1 VTKKTVFYIILFI
14 FIAAGAVFFVLY
26 QSGPAFDTILPIRL
40 NLLAQYFFI
49 AMILSF
55 SGMILQTLLANPLAE
70 PYILGVSGGSGLG
83 SVAAVFFSVAPVI
96 LFRTVFAAA
105 GGVAVGLLILLFSG
119 RRNNFSI
126 GVAVLA
132 GVGFNSFA
140 SAGIVLLQNLMRPN
154 DFRASISWLLGNID
168 YITAPELAVLGAGAL
183 PPLLFLLVYGKE
195 LDIYLSGDEMA
206 TAVGVDTGRLKIIGF
221 IAVSLSAAIGVSIA
235 GMIGFIGL
243 IVPHIVKMLL
253 RPTHRGSVLP
263 LALTGFGILLIAGI
277 LSKTLVPG
285 TILPLGAMTSLIG
298 APFFVYLL
306 VTRYPRA

>member
-1 VTKKTVFYIILFI
+1 MKKSIVFYIVIFI
-14 FIAAGAVFFVLY
+14 FIAAAAVFFVMVKP
-26 QSGPAFDTILPIRL
+26 GAAFDTVPAIRL
-40 NLLAQYFFI
+40 NLLVQYFFI
-49 AMILSF
+49 AVILSF

-83 SVAAVFFSVAPVI
+83 SVVAVFLSVAPLI

-119 RRNNFSI
+119 RRNGFSI

-154 DFRASISWLLGNID
+154 DFRSSISWLLGNID
-168 YITAPELAVLGAGAL
+168 YITLPELAVLGFGAL
-183 PPLLFLLVYGKE
+183 PPLLFLLICGKE

-206 TAVGVDTGRLKIIGF
+206 SAVGVDTQRLKTVGF
-221 IAVSLSAAIGVSIA
+221 IAVSLSAAVGVSIA

-253 RPTHRGSVLP
+253 RPTHRESAAP
-263 LALTGFGILLIAGI
+263 LALTGFLILLIAGI
-277 LSKTLVPG
+277 LSKILVPG

-306 VTRYPRA
+306 VTRFPRS